1 MQTSGNFWKRNR
13 KDILIVALW
22 CFVRFSYPRYK
33 FGWLIF

>member
-1 MQTSGNFWKRNR
+1 MYGFRNFWKRNR